1 MNEPLNDEKLAVL
14 QDKQV
19 QLNRL
24 VDLQASLSEAQALW
38 QEAEALAMS
47 LSAYYQ
53 SEQWL
58 ADHDEADAFLSAL
71 SAVADMP
78 ESGGTVLSQDA
89 IWDALEAQYQLALG
103 WMRRGL
109 DSIEK

>member
-1 MNEPLNDEKLAVL
+1 MSDERIALVKEKQHQLAELVAL
-14 QDKQV
+14 QQK
-19 QLNRL
+19 
-24 VDLQASLSEAQALW
+24 LSEAQALW
-38 QEAEALAMS
+38 QEAETLAVS

-58 ADHDEADAFLSAL
+58 ADHDEADAFLSA
-71 SAVADMP
+71 VADMP

-89 IWDALEAQYQLALG
+89 IWEALEAQYQLALG